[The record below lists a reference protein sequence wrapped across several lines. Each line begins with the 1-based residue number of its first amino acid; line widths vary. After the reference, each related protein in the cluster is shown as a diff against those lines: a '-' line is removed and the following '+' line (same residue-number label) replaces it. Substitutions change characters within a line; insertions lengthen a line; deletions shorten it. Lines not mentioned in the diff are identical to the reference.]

1 MLWFL
6 GVGREQLTPR
16 ARLRVGVA
24 LPGWHMRLWGGDP
37 AHETGLWYRVS
48 AKGGGREE
56 GQLTG
61 ALGDGKQSSGHCTHG
76 VEGGQQEVC
85 GG

>member
-24 LPGWHMRLWGGDP
+24 LPGWHTRLWGGDP
-37 AHETGLWYRVS
+37 ARETGLWYPVS
-48 AKGGGREE
+48 AKGGRREE

-61 ALGDGKQSSGHCTHG
+61 PLGTGSSPVGTARM
-76 VEGGQQEVC
+76 E
-85 GG
+85 